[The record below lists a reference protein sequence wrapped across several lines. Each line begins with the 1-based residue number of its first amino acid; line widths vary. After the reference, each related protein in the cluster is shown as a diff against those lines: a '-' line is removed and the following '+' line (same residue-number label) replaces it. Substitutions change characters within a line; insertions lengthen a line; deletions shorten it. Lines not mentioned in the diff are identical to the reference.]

1 MQLFDFNI
9 PDLSSGISQLFSAPE
24 STSITVPSLSVQSL
38 HHPLVHIPLVP
49 TTRSINFADIRNL
62 ESSLALRKDPTFRTR
77 VRIGDTIEV
86 QLFEPENENFSWQIE
101 KSGCG
106 FTQTKSEWKFLFNSS
121 NNFIYDKL
129 PEEFMFP
136 GTSIMIGKMFVKE
149 NVGVRKISLKADKTA
164 NKGNCTINAQYQRT
178 E

>member
-1 MQLFDFNI
+1 MVD
-9 PDLSSGISQLFSAPE
+9 
-24 STSITVPSLSVQSL
+24 
-38 HHPLVHIPLVP
+38 IPLVP

-77 VRIGDTIEV
+77 VRKGDTIEV

-106 FTQTKSEWKFLFNSS
+106 FTQTKSEWNFLFNSKI
-121 NNFIYDKL
+121 NQMIYDKL

-136 GTSIMIGKMFVKE
+136 GTSIMIGKMLVHD
-149 NVGVRKISLKADKTA
+149 NVGVRKISLKAD
-164 NKGNCTINAQYQRT
+164 
-178 E
+178 